1 MMQTYKEPTPAE
13 IRDHKIYLP
22 WGLTEAEYEL
32 VCQKLDRLP
41 NYTETGLFAAMWS
54 EHCSY
59 KKSKPVLRTFWS
71 KNERVLQGPGEGAG
85 ILDIGDNQAV
95 VFKAESHNH
104 PSAVEPYEGAATGVG
119 GILRDIFSM
128 GAQPIA
134 VLDSLRFGEIDNE
147 RTKYLINEVIA
158 GIAGYGN
165 AIGIPTVGGE
175 IAFDKTYAGNP
186 LVNVMAVG
194 LLDQDAMKVG
204 QARGVDNSI
213 LYVGDRKSVV

>member
-1 MMQTYKEPTPAE
+1 M
-13 IRDHKIYLP
+13 
-22 WGLTEAEYEL
+22 
-32 VCQKLDRLP
+32 V
-41 NYTETGLFAAMWS
+41 
-54 EHCSY
+54 
-59 KKSKPVLRTFWS
+59 

-104 PSAVEPYEGAATGVG
+104 PSAVEPYEGAATGVE

-134 VLDSLRFGEIDNE
+134 VLDSLQFGDVTSKQTQRLIDG
-147 RTKYLINEVIA
+147 VVA

-165 AIGIPTVGGE
+165 AIGIPTVGG
-175 IAFDKTYAGNP
+175 AMNFDATYQHNP

-194 LLDQDAMKVG
+194 LLDQDLLHVGKLKVLETLCYTLGQQLDVTVFKGLPLLQLNLILPKIKIVQPFKLVIPLWKSLSWMQPFKPFKNTAMSLSAFKIWG
-204 QARGVDNSI
+204 RWFSI
-213 LYVGDRKSVV
+213 INGRNG